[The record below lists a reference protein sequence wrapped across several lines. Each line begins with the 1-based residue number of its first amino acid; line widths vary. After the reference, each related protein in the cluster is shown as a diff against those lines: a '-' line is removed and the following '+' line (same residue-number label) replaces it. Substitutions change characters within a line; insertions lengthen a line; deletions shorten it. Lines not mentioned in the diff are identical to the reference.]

1 MHREP
6 AGGAI
11 APNPLGIHY
20 LKFALALSVIATH
33 SVVWICE
40 ETGFRFNIQND
51 LITKIL
57 TLALSGPLVPMT
69 AGAVQALSLRD
80 QFREGRLEVASL
92 RPFFSILLF
101 LAFLES
107 FKAMI
112 VYGPSI
118 FFGWNALHLIA
129 ASLAI
134 VLLLARKSI
143 HWVSI
148 SAVACLALTP
158 AVRSL
163 VSGLQIERPETMH
176 YLNEIGLS
184 KTILY
189 VLGAIL
195 AIFTARWL
203 AQTTKVAPVYKKRL
217 AFLGL
222 AALAA
227 YSWGVFISEPEFY
240 FAIRI
245 LHLPAGALVGDGLGL
260 HYWPLFPWY
269 STVAFGFVLYYYLE
283 RVSRPGL
290 VRIGLGLASLG
301 AIWAHF
307 SFGFDGILAEM
318 SKATLWSDRVF
329 RGSLWMVLF
338 VCSLFVALTLFY
350 EALARSKWMARLI
363 GRAPL
368 VHRVPVVYSKT
379 IFWSYLFVNT
389 FGILLAYPFAKA
401 LPVGWALVA
410 YPVFCVLAWYWIGES
425 IISWFEQKRISIK
438 LRPAA

>member
-1 MHREP
+1 MPRER
-6 AGGAI
+6 AVGAL

-40 ETGFRFNIQND
+40 QTGFRFNIQND
-51 LITKIL
+51 LITKLL

-69 AGAVQALSLRD
+69 AGAVQALSLRE
-80 QFREGRLEVASL
+80 QFEGDRLKLPSL
-92 RPFFSILLF
+92 RPLLAILLF

-129 ASLAI
+129 ASLAV
-134 VLLLARKSI
+134 VLLLARRSI

-158 AVRSL
+158 AVRSAL
-163 VSGLQIERPETMH
+163 SGFQIERPETM
-176 YLNEIGLS
+176 YALNEMGLS
-184 KTILY
+184 KIFLY
-189 VLGAIL
+189 AFGVLGL
-195 AIFTARWL
+195 AVTGRWL
-203 AQTTKVAPVYKKRL
+203 AKTTSVAPVYKKRL
-217 AFLGL
+217 AILVL
-222 AALAA
+222 ASFAA
-227 YSWGVFISEPEFY
+227 YIWGVFVSEPEFY
-240 FAIRI
+240 FAIRV
-245 LHLPAGALVGDGLGL
+245 LDLPVGALVGDKLGL

-290 VRIGLGLASLG
+290 IRAGLAVGSLA
-301 AIWAHF
+301 AIYAHF

-318 SKATLWSDRVF
+318 SEATLWSDKVF

-350 EALARSKWMARLI
+350 EAIASSNWMRRLI
-363 GRAPL
+363 GQMPL
-368 VHRVPVVYSKT
+368 VHRVPFVYSKT
-379 IFWSYLFVNT
+379 IFWAYLFVNT
-389 FGILLAYPFAKA
+389 VGILLAYPFAKA
-401 LPVGWALVA
+401 LPVGWALVV
-410 YPVFCVLAWYWIGES
+410 YPVFCIVAWYWIGET
-425 IISWFEQKRISIK
+425 IIYWFETKRISIK
-438 LRPAA
+438 LRPAT